1 MEYMNSYKIGIVG
14 YGHWGKTITN
24 VLVQSGYNNIVIC
37 DPAIKEIE
45 GFGFPVYDDYKQ
57 LINCDKIFIC
67 TPATTHYEICK
78 FFLNNHIPIFCE
90 KPLAISQS
98 EVIQLYNLAKI
109 NNTVLF
115 VDWTFIYNDLVIKIK
130 DYIYWKY
137 KKPPSLII
145 MNRLNKGPIR
155 DDVSALYDL
164 SSHDISIITFLLN
177 KPPLNVQHK
186 QYNILGGS
194 QNDTCISTL
203 DYDNTQCIITSSW
216 AANSKI
222 RTCYFNCDDET
233 LMWDD
238 YQKILVMKND
248 TCYSISSPLANSIKT
263 FLKCNTTPT
272 KNQTI
277 TMMTMDIL
285 NAY

>member
-45 GFGFPVYDDYKQ
+45 GFGFPVYDDYRT
-57 LINCDKIFIC
+57 LINCDKVFIC
-67 TPATTHYEICK
+67 TPATTHYEICN

-98 EVIQLYNLAKI
+98 EVIQLYHLAKI

-177 KPPLNVQHK
+177 KTPLNIQHK

-203 DYDNTQCIITSSW
+203 DYDNTKCIITSSW

-263 FLKCNTTPT
+263 FFKCNTTPI